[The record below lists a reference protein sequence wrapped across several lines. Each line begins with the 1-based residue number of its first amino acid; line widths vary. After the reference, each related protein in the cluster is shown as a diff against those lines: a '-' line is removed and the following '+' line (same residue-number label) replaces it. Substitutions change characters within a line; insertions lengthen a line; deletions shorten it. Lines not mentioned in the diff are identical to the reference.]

1 MKKSTYNAIIV
12 IFILVAGATAAIYFV
27 PSIVLSADEKV
38 NSLLKETLL
47 RLVAAAIGV
56 FFTVTTP
63 AKVVLVPKIKK
74 LPKTL
79 LLTLPCFA
87 VALANFPFSALISGS
102 AVVERAELI
111 PLLALE
117 CMAIGVFEE
126 TFFRSMF
133 QNYIA
138 ARFAKKKNC
147 VFITVVLTSVG
158 FSAWHLLNLLSGAS
172 LGGTALQLVY
182 TFLLGIMFSYA
193 VIATGDLWL
202 PIAMHAIFDFGGA
215 LVPNLGSGEFQDTVF
230 WILTVSVGV
239 ACGVYVFIGLLRAQK
254 KVDALNAQSADV

>member
-1 MKKSTYNAIIV
+1 
-12 IFILVAGATAAIYFV
+12 
-27 PSIVLSADEKV
+27 
-38 NSLLKETLL
+38 
-47 RLVAAAIGV
+47 
-56 FFTVTTP
+56 
-63 AKVVLVPKIKK
+63 
-74 LPKTL
+74 
-79 LLTLPCFA
+79 
-87 VALANFPFSALISGS
+87 
-102 AVVERAELI
+102 
-111 PLLALE
+111 
-117 CMAIGVFEE
+117 
-126 TFFRSMF
+126 MF

-138 ARFAKKKNC
+138 ARFAKKKNG

-172 LGGTALQLVY
+172 LWGTALQLVY

-215 LVPNLGSGEFQDTVF
+215 LVPVLGSGEFQDTVF